1 MTGDKPITVQ
11 LDRARAI
18 RWTNRAAARNASLPK
33 PVQFTALAQRRRSL
47 YAICAIIWAA
57 LVDRDHEFEAP
68 EDLADYFVSEA
79 QQLAALH
86 AIGEMVKDAFP
97 EKKSAPN
104 SGSSADGPAP
114 SSTPASASP
123 PSTGGG

>member
-1 MTGDKPITVQ
+1 MPGDKPITVQ

-18 RWTNRAAARNASLPK
+18 RWTNRAAARNASLSK
-33 PVQFTALAQRRRSL
+33 PVQFSALAQRRRSL

-57 LVDRDHEFEAP
+57 LIDRDHEFEVP
-68 EDLADYFVSEA
+68 EDLADFFVSED
-79 QQLAALH
+79 QQLAALQ
-86 AIGEMVKDAFP
+86 AIGAMIKEAFP

-104 SGSSADGPAP
+104 SESSAAGPAP
-114 SSTPASASP
+114 SSTPASGSP